1 MVAELNPK
9 VGAAAQ
15 RLARC
20 PELPLLRLKR
30 FSRLPNPVFGGLW
43 GLLVFLIVIVPF
55 FTLDMNAGQQREV
68 LGSALFF
75 SASIAILTGGAA
87 PVFYGA
93 AGDLRRL
100 GAVLGIADE
109 LHEDLVRSLTRATRA
124 QIVTTLCI
132 GILGGCM
139 HSFLLGH
146 FRLPEFVLIPQLFGT
161 VTLWVFMV
169 TTLTKLVINAL
180 VFSRLG
186 AVAEPDLLRP
196 SRHAPFGTA
205 ALRPALF
212 IVGTLCAY
220 VLLFIG
226 DDQPMDDAVWIG
238 VAVSL
243 VTLVGILSLPLGGI
257 RRRISQ
263 RREEILADLDD
274 RLEALA
280 DTNLASVP
288 ADTLRDMDT
297 ILDMRERVAQ
307 APGWPLDLAGVRRI
321 LLYIVLPPLT
331 WAAAA
336 LVEMLVDTL
345 V

>member
-1 MVAELNPK
+1 MAAELHPD
-9 VGAAAQ
+9 VDAAAR
-15 RLARC
+15 RLARS

-30 FSRLPNPVFGGLW
+30 LSRLPGPAFGLAW
-43 GLLVFLIVIVPF
+43 GLLIFVIVMEPF

-75 SASIAILTGGAA
+75 GTSIAILTGGAA
-87 PVFYGA
+87 PVFYGV
-93 AGDLRRL
+93 AGDLRQL
-100 GAVLGIADE
+100 GAVLGVKAD
-109 LHEDLVRSLTRATRA
+109 LHEDLVQGLTRATRA
-124 QIVTTLCI
+124 QVVTTLCI

-139 HSFLLGH
+139 HSLLLGH
-146 FRLPEFVLIPQLFGT
+146 QRLPIFVLIPQIFGT

-169 TTLTKLVINAL
+169 MTLTKLIINAL

-196 SRHAPFGTA
+196 SRHAGFGTA

-220 VLLFIG
+220 LLLFIG
-226 DDQPMDDAVWIG
+226 DGQPRNDAVWIG
-238 VAVSL
+238 ASMSL
-243 VTLVGILSLPLGGI
+243 LALVGTFTLPLRGI
-257 RRRISQ
+257 RRRISR

-274 RLEALA
+274 RIEGLA

-288 ADTLRDMDT
+288 AATLRDMDT

-307 APGWPLDLAGVRRI
+307 APGWPLDLAGVKRI

-336 LVEMLVDTL
+336 LVEMMIDALV
-345 V
+345 